1 MNKTKLSILIFCI
14 VLFFFLLNAP
24 VDFPA
29 GTVISIEEGANL
41 HKVAQKLKNENI
53 IRSTIIFEAFVIIDG
68 GEKHIIPTDYLFEEK
83 LPVFEVARRLT
94 KGEHHLPLAKV
105 TIPEGFNNIEIAET
119 FILKLSRF
127 DKNKFLLDAK
137 NKEGYLFPD
146 TYFFNTIDDEEDVF
160 KSMGNNFEKKILPIR
175 PKIIS
180 SGKTEK
186 EIIIM
191 ASVIE
196 REAKGDADR
205 GFISGILWR
214 RLQIGIPLQVDAA
227 PETYKTKGLP
237 ENPIGNPG
245 LEAIN
250 SAIYPEKSNYLYYLH
265 DKDGNIHYARTFEE
279 HKVNKLKYLSR

>member
-1 MNKTKLSILIFCI
+1 
-14 VLFFFLLNAP
+14 
-24 VDFPA
+24 
-29 GTVISIEEGANL
+29 
-41 HKVAQKLKNENI
+41 
-53 IRSTIIFEAFVIIDG
+53 
-68 GEKHIIPTDYLFEEK
+68 
-83 LPVFEVARRLT
+83 
-94 KGEHHLPLAKV
+94 
-105 TIPEGFNNIEIAET
+105 
-119 FILKLSRF
+119 
-127 DKNKFLLDAK
+127 
-137 NKEGYLFPD
+137 
-146 TYFFNTIDDEEDVF
+146 
-160 KSMGNNFEKKILPIR
+160 MGNNFEKKILPIR